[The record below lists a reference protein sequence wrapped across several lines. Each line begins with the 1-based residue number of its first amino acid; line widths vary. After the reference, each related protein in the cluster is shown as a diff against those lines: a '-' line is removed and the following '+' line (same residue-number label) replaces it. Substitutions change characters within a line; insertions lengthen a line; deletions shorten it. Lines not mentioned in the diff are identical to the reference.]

1 MPKGHGGQT
10 CSEAVR
16 ASIRAD
22 EVVSFSELR
31 KRVKALGSWK
41 NETIVQHLMSL
52 VVNLPPAREH
62 WKSTVPFL
70 LMRPDG
76 QYEVYDES
84 KHPKTIS

>member
-16 ASIRAD
+16 ASIRRD

-52 VVNLPPAREH
+52 VVNLPPARALEED
-62 WKSTVPFL
+62 SPVSPL
-70 LMRPDG
+70 AAGRSIRGLR
-76 QYEVYDES
+76 
-84 KHPKTIS
+84 